1 MKIAAFILCAV
12 IIALPLF
19 LLPVSASSEPSP
31 SPEPTAYIDADYEVQ
46 VLTTLGSIQA
56 YLLFIVVVIMLYF
69 TYKFFRMFF

>member
-1 MKIAAFILCAV
+1 MKIAAFILCA
-12 IIALPLF
+12 IMITFPLF
-19 LLPVSASSEPSP
+19 LQPVSASELSP

-56 YLLFIVVVIMLYF
+56 YLLFIVVVILLYF